1 MKTELAG
8 IFYCNFYLGK
18 ACQLAYTVC
27 NFQSM
32 KTPVELNS
40 LLSKFFC
47 YITWLDATMDDLQPR
62 PLRQILLFLWNNGL
76 TFKNYK
82 LYTIT
87 SLKAIRT
94 NKIETKFNFNPYHH
108 SLRLIL
114 RHLVIPNKHV
124 LPDLRLTL
132 THLVLLLLFLHDR
145 CIQHHGLSNINLT
158 S

>member
-18 ACQLAYTVC
+18 ACQLAY
-27 NFQSM
+27 
-32 KTPVELNS
+32 
-40 LLSKFFC
+40 
-47 YITWLDATMDDLQPR
+47 A
-62 PLRQILLFLWNNGL
+62 
-76 TFKNYK
+76 
-82 LYTIT
+82 IT

-94 NKIETKFNFNPYHH
+94 NKIETKFHFNPYHH

-158 S
+158 SWEMKMNPFTVILY